1 MHRPQTSLDSRPKKR
16 SQEIDMTDSTIRRKV
31 RLDAARIRYEL
42 ALRAWTSKD
51 LAAAAHVSRPT
62 ISAAINGHAISPRTA
77 GAIASA
83 ILLAAVVVPEE
94 LLAAS

>member
-1 MHRPQTSLDSRPKKR
+1 
-16 SQEIDMTDSTIRRKV
+16 MTDSTTRRKV
-31 RLDAARIRYEL
+31 RLDPERVRYAL
-42 ALRAWTSKD
+42 ALRAWTSSD
-51 LAAAAHVSRPT
+51 LAAAAHISRPT

-83 ILLAAVVVPEE
+83 ILLAPVLVPEE